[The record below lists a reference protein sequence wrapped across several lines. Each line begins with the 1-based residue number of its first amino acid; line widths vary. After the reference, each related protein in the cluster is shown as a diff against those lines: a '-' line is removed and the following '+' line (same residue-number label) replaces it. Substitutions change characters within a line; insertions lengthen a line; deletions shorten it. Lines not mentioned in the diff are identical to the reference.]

1 MKTGKQISIDSSAQ
15 YYLND
20 GKTLCQDGDQE
31 ALIIS
36 VSKGDPISE
45 EELDQKLSQLVKQAD
60 WDESESTDA
69 AYIKNKPIIVN
80 PNNYVLNSTL
90 QHDYYDKSDVD
101 DKFYFYIQESD
112 EIGSGQFVGPNITI
126 GSGNNQVVYV
136 TMPKPPGINVPAGAT
151 LIVESVE
158 NGDLSNV
165 QMFYLAE
172 YGRPVNQIMEEG
184 VGVKFENSSSI
195 SSIRVLIGYV
205 CPAGG
210 PQGLTAHWRIKYPTQ
225 GINAINIVKDLY
237 KGNSDI
243 VQGYVDS
250 EISSLEDRLE
260 SDEQNISTNAS
271 NISQLGNQ
279 IVSLTQNLNYKTQ
292 LRKSQ
297 GNNSYS
303 SISQIYVDKEESD
316 GSLLTKEKISQLV
329 DNKIAN
335 ENYIT
340 ESSTKWDNYYTKSQI
355 DYLYT
360 PMSTVDVILQ
370 ESDDLISAPN
380 LICSSYRK
388 SLDDPEENCIYSTEE
403 NINMCQGQI
412 ITSDAS
418 KWSLLKEESGNNLS
432 WPFGIGVYKNK
443 NDQFVV
449 IQGGDYHFAIF
460 GSGNYTV
467 SDGIVHID
475 SGTLTNYRVYDTITS
490 LTGKL
495 SSLTQRVENLEH
507 SQNTNN

>member
-60 WDESESTDA
+60 WDESESTDV
-69 AYIKNKPIIVN
+69 AYIRNKPEIVN
-80 PNNYVLNSTL
+80 SNDYVLKSVL
-90 QHDYYDKSDVD
+90 QQDYYNKTEVD
-101 DKFYFYIQESD
+101 DKFEFIVEESD
-112 EIGSGQFVGPNITI
+112 QTGSGQFLGPNVTF
-126 GSGNNQVVYV
+126 NQVDYV

-151 LIVESVE
+151 LIVENVE

-165 QMFYLAE
+165 KIFYMAE
-172 YGRPVNQIMEEG
+172 FGKPVDQIMEEG
-184 VGVKFENSSSI
+184 VGVKFKNSSSI
-195 SSIRVLIGYV
+195 SSTRILIGYV

-210 PQGLTAHWRIKYPTQ
+210 PQGLTAYWRIKYPIE

-260 SDEQNISTNAS
+260 SDEQNISTNTS

-303 SISQIYVDKEESD
+303 SISQIYVDREESD

-340 ESSTKWDNYYTKSQI
+340 ELSAKWDNYYTKSQI

-380 LICSSYRK
+380 LICSSYRT
-388 SLDDPEENCIYSTEE
+388 SLDEPEKECIYSTEE
-403 NINMCQGQI
+403 SINMCQGQI

-449 IQGGDYHFAIF
+449 IQDGDYHFAVF
-460 GSGNYTV
+460 GSGNYTI

-490 LTGKL
+490 LAGKL

-507 SQNTNN
+507 